1 MFWFWSSLC
10 CLGVLSVAPLRA
22 VLCVLLMLSVLS
34 CCLLFS
40 VLSLCYRCCIGTPC
54 VPLVFLCCRGVL
66 GVVLVFPVMTWCCFH
81 GFIYIPV
88 LYWCSQCCLSV
99 SVALVFP
106 VMTCCS
112 QCFLGVFSV
121 PFVLMF
127 PVMTF
132 VSCVVLVFSVYK
144 YLDNVIQ
151 SLRICLFH
159 LPHFIH
165 LTRYF
170 KLVYRNFI
178 ILLIFLNEVYYTVD
192 DRPENIQ

>member
-1 MFWFWSSLC
+1 M
-10 CLGVLSVAPLRA
+10 
-22 VLCVLLMLSVLS
+22 
-34 CCLLFS
+34 
-40 VLSLCYRCCIGTPC
+40 
-54 VPLVFLCCRGVL
+54 VFLVLPLCSWCCSGVPSNDL
-66 GVVLVFPVMTWCCFH
+66 VLFPGFYLYSSIVLVFPV
-81 GFIYIPV
+81 
-88 LYWCSQCCLSV
+88 LSYV